1 MIAGPSSQLP
11 DDGMIWYVVNGS
23 VTSRAEEASGM
34 GGWNGRRWYTSGP
47 ARHKLVYCRPR
58 PRLMAGSPAG
68 TGEVRRWL
76 WLVWYRTASYTYVQH
91 MFPRV
96 RKEKGETSSERILT
110 DKYEHQLEPGAS
122 VGRRVVGLR
131 GSKLRSG
138 HVGHFSVSSATCL
151 VFRTSSR
158 GEGRPSAARQC
169 RWPVAIQDQRP
180 PASIFYFFLFLRL
193 QINVFNQCFQVI
205 RFITINCLNRFELIT
220 IDFLI
225 IRLITINLSSR
236 WTTRLKNI
244 ATQ

>member
-1 MIAGPSSQLP
+1 MHDCRPLLATTWRRH
-11 DDGMIWYVVNGS
+11 DM
-23 VTSRAEEASGM
+23 TSRAEAWGM

-58 PRLMAGSPAG
+58 PRLMAAQPGQGRCVGGCGWFG
-68 TGEVRRWL
+68 TALLYVR
-76 WLVWYRTASYTYVQH
+76 TSAQH
-91 MFPRV
+91 MFPRI
-96 RKEKGETSSERILT
+96 REEKGETSSERILT

-158 GEGRPSAARQC
+158 GEGRPSPARQC

-180 PASIFYFFLFLRL
+180 PASIFYFFF
-193 QINVFNQCFQVI
+193 ISKATNQCFQSM
-205 RFITINCLNRFELIT
+205 F
-220 IDFLI
+220 
-225 IRLITINLSSR
+225 SSDP
-236 WTTRLKNI
+236 I
-244 ATQ
+244 YHD

>member
-1 MIAGPSSQLP
+1 
-11 DDGMIWYVVNGS
+11 
-23 VTSRAEEASGM
+23 
-34 GGWNGRRWYTSGP
+34 
-47 ARHKLVYCRPR
+47 
-58 PRLMAGSPAG
+58 MAGSPAG

-180 PASIFYFFLFLRL
+180 PASIFYFFF
-193 QINVFNQCFQVI
+193 ISKATNQCIRVV
-205 RFITINCLNRFELIT
+205 RFITINRLNRFKPIT
-220 IDFLI
+220 IH
-225 IRLITINLSSR
+225 RPKHSTNH
-236 WTTRLKNI
+236 N
-244 ATQ
+244 